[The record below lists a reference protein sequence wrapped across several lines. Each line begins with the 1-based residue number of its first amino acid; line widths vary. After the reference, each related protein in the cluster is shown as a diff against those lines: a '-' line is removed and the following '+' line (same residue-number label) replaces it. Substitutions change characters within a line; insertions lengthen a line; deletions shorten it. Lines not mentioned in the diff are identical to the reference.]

1 MRRKDFLASVN
12 KESRRI
18 EASRDDRKGLWH
30 YVVTATSIGWVLVLP
45 ALGGVYLGR
54 WLDRL
59 SGKSGFWTL
68 SLMLVG
74 LVAGIFWV
82 WYTNFRNGGDKV

>member
-1 MRRKDFLASVN
+1 MRRKDFLASVK

-18 EASRDDRKGLWH
+18 EVSRRNGKGLWH

-54 WLDRL
+54 WLDRW
-59 SGKSGFWTL
+59 SGMSGFWTL
-68 SLMLVG
+68 SLMFAG
-74 LVAGIFWV
+74 LAGGIFWV
-82 WYTNFRNGGDKV
+82 WYTNFRRGGGRG